1 MLYLFHIYF
10 IPIKCYRIEYNLI
23 KILHKLMK
31 TTTALDMREKK
42 RSDDGIRDFLKM

>member
-31 TTTALDMREKK
+31 KTSTALDMREKK
-42 RSDDGIRDFLKM
+42 RSDDGSETF